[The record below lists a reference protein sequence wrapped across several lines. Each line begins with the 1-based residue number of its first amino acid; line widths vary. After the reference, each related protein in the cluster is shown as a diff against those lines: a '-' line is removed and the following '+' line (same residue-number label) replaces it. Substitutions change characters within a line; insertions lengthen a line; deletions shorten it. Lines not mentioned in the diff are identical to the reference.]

1 MQAERSLWAAV
12 LAEDMPRIAA
22 LSTEVEILT
31 GAASTP
37 AEGEPKSP
45 GVSVEP
51 PVSEEKEWVTCSA
64 LCCPL
69 AAACCCDWL
78 LRWCPASYSLG
89 WFAPRSW
96 RTMCEAQA
104 SVFCAKDTSELAHTL
119 RLHPR
124 RRQSACAATDAAAA
138 LTRPAQL
145 VAERAGAGAPAAAP
159 PASGEA
165 AYPAATSPAQGQGQA
180 QAQARGQGKAR
191 QGRRRRRL
199 ARALC
204 SRPRPT

>member
-1 MQAERSLWAAV
+1 MPVLPLASALSIEVALQAERSLWAAV

-78 LRWCPASYSLG
+78 VRWCP
-89 WFAPRSW
+89 R
-96 RTMCEAQA
+96 
-104 SVFCAKDTSELAHTL
+104 L
-119 RLHPR
+119 RL
-124 RRQSACAATDAAAA
+124 
-138 LTRPAQL
+138 TRLVCTTQL
-145 VAERAGAGAPAAAP
+145 EDDV
-159 PASGEA
+159 
-165 AYPAATSPAQGQGQA
+165 
-180 QAQARGQGKAR
+180 
-191 QGRRRRRL
+191 
-199 ARALC
+199 
-204 SRPRPT
+204 